1 MVSSGTTWIALGST
15 AAAPPERS
23 RPSEHLEWNLHL
35 DRLASAADPG
45 KGSRNE
51 SDGLPGLEIETGG
64 ARSSADGKARK
75 PISMHRWS
83 KLFVPTLRE
92 APADAEVA
100 SHKFL
105 LRSGYIRQL
114 SAGLYNYLF
123 LGQRSLNKVIGIV
136 REEMDKIGQEFYLP
150 AILPRELWEE
160 SGRWTGMGDNMFR
173 LKDRK
178 GADLCLGMTHEEVMT
193 AIARN
198 ELRSYKQLPQIWY
211 QIQTK
216 FRDEPRP
223 KAGLLRVRQFI
234 MKDSYSFDLNSEGLD
249 RSYKLHDAAYRA
261 IFTRCG
267 LKFVVVEADSGAMG
281 GSQSQ
286 EFMVY
291 TDAGEDLIAS
301 CPVCGYAANLEK
313 ATSRLE
319 PVAEME
325 PTGDGMPELVHTPG
339 CAAISDVA
347 AFFRISPASDIKCVA
362 YMVLK
367 HGTGGKD
374 ERAKDTWHGVATFL
388 RGDHQVN
395 ETKLLSAIGGAELRT
410 MQADELQKYFNGPAG
425 YLGPMGLKHGD
436 KPLGEELTVVVDKSL
451 EGRKNMVCGAN
462 KLDYHQRNVCP
473 GRDFTWTV
481 LADIR
486 SVNEGEACPT
496 PGCSGKL
503 VVGKAVEVGH
513 IFKLGYKYTE
523 SMHARVLDLNGKEVM
538 PIMGCY
544 GIGIERI
551 LTAAIEQS
559 NDANGF
565 CLPASIAPFTVVVTV
580 TNIADALLKE
590 AGETLAAELEAAG
603 LDVLLDDRDERAG
616 VKFKDADL
624 VGIPYRINVGKKTA
638 SGQVELVT
646 RANSSSVDVA
656 LADVVS
662 EVKKRVQE
670 ENLLG
675 SSS

>member
-1 MVSSGTTWIALGST
+1 MMTSSVATWLALGST
-15 AAAPPERS
+15 APELPERLQHH
-23 RPSEHLEWNLHL
+23 EHLEWN
-35 DRLASAADPG
+35 ADLSIALRPC
-45 KGSRNE
+45 STRQQE
-51 SDGLPGLEIETGG
+51 VET
-64 ARSSADGKARK
+64 DGKASK
-75 PISMHRWS
+75 HFSMHRWS
-83 KLFVPTLRE
+83 KLFIPTLRE

-100 SHKFL
+100 SHRL
-105 LRSGYIRQL
+105 LVRAGYIRQL
-114 SAGLYNYLF
+114 GAGIYNYIF

-150 AILPRELWEE
+150 GILPKEPWVE
-160 SGRWTGMGDNMFR
+160 SGRWTGMGENMFR

-178 GADLCLGMTHEEVMT
+178 GAELCLGMTHEEIMT
-193 AIARN
+193 TIARG

-223 KAGLLRVRQFI
+223 KSGLLRVRQFT
-234 MKDSYSFDLNSEGLD
+234 MKDAYSFDIDAAGLD
-249 RSYKLHDAAYRA
+249 KSFDLHDGVYRR

-267 LKFVVVEADSGAMG
+267 LKFVAVEADSGSMG

-313 ATSRLE
+313 ALSRLE

-325 PTGDGMPELVHTPG
+325 ATGDGRPELVETPG
-339 CAAISDVA
+339 CASIADVA
-347 AFFRISPASDIKCVA
+347 AFFKISPASDIKCVA
-362 YMVLK
+362 YMALK
-367 HGTGGKD
+367 RGVSGKP
-374 ERAKDTWHGVATFL
+374 DTWHGVAAFL

-395 ETKLLSAIGGAELRT
+395 ETKLLGAIGAAELRT
-410 MQADELQKYFNGPAG
+410 MQTEELAQYLNGPAG
-425 YLGPMGLKHGD
+425 FLGPVGLKPDAQALGD
-436 KPLGEELTVVVDKSL
+436 GLTVIVDKAL
-451 EGRKNMVCGAN
+451 EGRANMVCGAN
-462 KLDYHQRNVCP
+462 KQDYHLRNVTP
-473 GRDFTWTV
+473 GRDFGWTL

-496 PGCSGKL
+496 IKDGVNCEGRL

-513 IFKLGYKYTE
+513 IFKLGYKYSE
-523 SMHARVLDLNGKEVM
+523 SMGARVLDVNGKEVT
-538 PIMGCY
+538 PIMGSY

-565 CLPASIAPFTVVVTV
+565 WLPASIAPFTVVVTI
-580 TNIADALLKE
+580 TNASDAALRE
-590 AGETLAAELEAAG
+590 TGETIAAELEAAG

-624 VGIPYRINVGKKTA
+624 IGIPYRINVGKKAA
-638 SGQVELVT
+638 SGQVELVV
-646 RANSSSVDVA
+646 RAKSASTDVA
-656 LADVVS
+656 IGDVVAQ
-662 EVKKRVQE
+662 VKQRVAE
-670 ENLLG
+670 EGLLG
-675 SSS
+675 SAS